1 MTESTPVNN
10 FPIEE
15 HTPTV
20 NMEHSKESI
29 QKTIQLLVQQELG
42 WTQEIPTENLS
53 GYLDS
58 IQRLNLLVCI
68 EDHYRIAFE
77 EEEDH
82 SIDSLEQLIGLIRQK
97 IQLDTP
103 TDIRVEHRDE

>member
-1 MTESTPVNN
+1 MTESTPPNSVT
-10 FPIEE
+10 IE
-15 HTPTV
+15 TNLPTT

-29 QKTIQLLVQQELG
+29 RKTIQSLVQEELG
-42 WTQEIPTENLS
+42 WTQEIPKENLS

-82 SIDSLEQLIGLIRQK
+82 SIDTLEQLIGLILHKVQSDK
-97 IQLDTP
+97 DA
-103 TDIRVEHRDE
+103 DIAG

>member
-1 MTESTPVNN
+1 MTESTPPNSI
-10 FPIEE
+10 PIE
-15 HTPTV
+15 TNLPTT

-29 QKTIQLLVQQELG
+29 RKTIQSLVHEELG
-42 WTQEIPTENLS
+42 WTQEIPKENLS

-82 SIDSLEQLIGLIRQK
+82 SIDTLEQLIGLILHK
-97 IQLDTP
+97 IQSDRDS
-103 TDIRVEHRDE
+103 DIAG

>member
-1 MTESTPVNN
+1 MTESTAVNPL
-10 FPIEE
+10 PIEGNP
-15 HTPTV
+15 PTIDTK
-20 NMEHSKESI
+20 HSKESI
-29 QKTIQLLVQQELG
+29 QTTIQLLVQQELG
-42 WTQEIPTENLS
+42 WTEDIPRENLS

-82 SIDSLEQLIGLIRQK
+82 SIDSLEQLVELILGKLEESENTK
-97 IQLDTP
+97 IED
-103 TDIRVEHRDE
+103 ENRDE

>member
-1 MTESTPVNN
+1 MTESTPPNSAT
-10 FPIEE
+10 IE
-15 HTPTV
+15 TNLPTT
-20 NMEHSKESI
+20 NMEHSEESI
-29 QKTIQLLVQQELG
+29 RKTIQSLVQEELG
-42 WTQEIPTENLS
+42 WTQEIPKENLS

-82 SIDSLEQLIGLIRQK
+82 SIDTLEQLIGLILHKVQSDR
-97 IQLDTP
+97 DS
-103 TDIRVEHRDE
+103 DIAG

>member
-1 MTESTPVNN
+1 MTESTPPSSI
-10 FPIEE
+10 PIE
-15 HTPTV
+15 TNLPTTD
-20 NMEHSKESI
+20 MEHSKESI
-29 QKTIQLLVQQELG
+29 RKTIQSLVQEELG
-42 WTQEIPTENLS
+42 WTQEIPKENLS

-82 SIDSLEQLIGLIRQK
+82 SIDTLELVG
-97 IQLDTP
+97 
-103 TDIRVEHRDE
+103 

>member
-1 MTESTPVNN
+1 MTEFST
-10 FPIEE
+10 IKE
-15 HTPTV
+15 HTTTV
-20 NMEHSKESI
+20 NMEYSKESI

-42 WTQEIPTENLS
+42 WTQEIPKENLS

-82 SIDSLEQLIGLIRQK
+82 SIDSLEQLIGLIQQK
-97 IQLDTP
+97 LQVVIP
-103 TDIRVEHRDE
+103 NDIRVEHRDE